1 MSENLSILI
10 KKYMG
15 DIKPIR
21 SYSKNIII
29 DERYP
34 GYLGF
39 KFTYAFSPLNIG
51 QIAINCGAKIGEVL
65 EILSEF
71 DIRFDKSDDFE
82 DRLDMLS
89 YELYDFD
96 PDDKTYETKEISI
109 SGCTNEDLISIV
121 IFKEISKD
129 VSKPSDL
136 FSSIFHVKNSLGLP
150 DDFMPSKFLNLGE
163 RAEIFNTKVL
173 LESSYIKDL
182 RAFYF
187 FSPIHQGAVYTP
199 FLVYPSLTSLNIKES
214 QELILEKIR
223 NSFMAFQT
231 TKSFQDY
238 SRYRS
243 LKSFSK
249 KIKMKKSGV
258 ISSNFLTREES
269 EEALLSDL
277 IVQDGENF
285 QFKEGVSTRDLNE
298 YVDNRRNE
306 ILNVGNEW
314 LSMKL
319 E

>member
-1 MSENLSILI
+1 MR
-10 KKYMG
+10 
-15 DIKPIR
+15 DINPIR
-21 SYSKNIII
+21 SYSKNITI

-34 GYLGF
+34 GYRGI

-71 DIRFDKSDDFE
+71 DIRIDKSDDFE

-96 PDDKTYETKEISI
+96 PDDKNYEAKEISI
-109 SGCTNEDLISIV
+109 SGCTNEELISIA

-136 FSSIFHVKNSLGLP
+136 FSTIFHVKNSLGLP

-163 RAEIFNTKVL
+163 RAEIFSIKVL

-187 FSPIHQGAVYTP
+187 FSPIHQGTVYPP
-199 FLVYPSLTSLNIKES
+199 FLVYPSLSSLNIKES
-214 QELILEKIR
+214 QESILEKIK

-231 TKSFQDY
+231 TNSFQNY

-258 ISSNFLTREES
+258 IGSNFLTHEES
-269 EEALLSDL
+269 EEALLSNL
-277 IVQDGENF
+277 VVQDGGIF
-285 QFKEGVSTRDLNE
+285 QFKESVSTEDLNE

-306 ILNVGNEW
+306 ILNVGKEW
-314 LSMKL
+314 LSLKMQ
-319 E
+319 